1 MPLKPAPLAYKGL
14 LPIGWWVV
22 FVPRSC
28 LFFFVFV
35 RFCVAFLFAFAY
47 NVLVVVR
54 SSFLFPWVFAVSAPF
69 LCSPARGGGVRFAP
83 SFSLL
88 SPVLPS
94 VAVASAWACRFGA
107 SGFSL
112 RPSARALGG
121 FVAVAS
127 FRRCWSA
134 FRFARF
140 VAPLLP
146 GRCRGVVARV
156 AGPSGRCVV
165 SVPVCA
171 SSVPAAVLAG
181 GSLSLAG
188 SPPAVRLAFL
198 ASAAW
203 RPAPPP
209 VRPAPGSRRLA
220 FAAFFALGWA
230 FPAPRPVPVAVSAR
244 VAAAPAV
251 AFCGSRRVAPP
262 APLLAAV
269 AGAVPAGVPVLVG
282 CVGGLCA
289 AVRSRFPFAR
299 VFAASAFGSGASAF
313 ARRSVAL
320 VRAAAAAGAVWLSF
334 PAAACPPGLVPSSVS
349 RRCFSGSG
357 SGSWASLCFAV
368 GLGVPAFVWLPPG
381 CPAPSWL
388 VPLGG
393 GWFRAVRPSPPV
405 PVPLLPGF
413 C

>member
-1 MPLKPAPLAYKGL
+1 M
-14 LPIGWWVV
+14 
-22 FVPRSC
+22 
-28 LFFFVFV
+28 
-35 RFCVAFLFAFAY
+35 
-47 NVLVVVR
+47 
-54 SSFLFPWVFAVSAPF
+54 SAPF
-69 LCSPARGGGVRFAP
+69 LVSPARGGGVRFAP
-83 SFSLL
+83 SASLL
-88 SPVLPS
+88 SAVLPS
-94 VAVASAWACRFGA
+94 VSVASAWACRFGA

-112 RPSARALGG
+112 RPSSRALGG

-127 FRRCWSA
+127 FRRCWPA

-140 VAPLLP
+140 VAGLLP
-146 GRCRGVVARV
+146 GRCRGVVVRV

-188 SPPAVRLAFL
+188 SPPAVRRAFL
-198 ASAAW
+198 SSPAW
-203 RPAPPP
+203 LPVPPPVPPP
-209 VRPAPGSRRLA
+209 VRPAPGARRRL
-220 FAAFFALGWA
+220 FAAVFAVGWP
-230 FPAPRPVPVAVSAR
+230 FPAPLFPSAVSSA
-244 VAAAPAV
+244 VAGAPAV

-262 APLLAAV
+262 ASVLGAV
-269 AGAVPAGVPVLVG
+269 AGRVAAGAPVLVG

-299 VFAASAFGSGASAF
+299 VFAASAFGSGPSAF

-320 VRAAAAAGAVWLSF
+320 VRAAAGAGAVWLSF
-334 PAAACPPGLVPSSVS
+334 PAAACPPGLVPSRVS
-349 RRCFSGSG
+349 GRCFSGSG

-368 GLGVPAFVWLPPG
+368 GLGVPAFVWLPAG

-393 GWFRAVRPSPPV
+393 GWFRAVRPVPP
-405 PVPLLPGF
+405 PPAPLLPGF
-413 C
+413 